1 MPSGR
6 LRSVFVL
13 VGSIFAAALWGLNP
27 AARAQQ
33 VPTYSAPPQRMAPCV
48 APNSSP
54 ATAPANPV
62 YPSTYPSTNPPAYP
76 STSAAAT
83 DSGVQALS
91 PYDESLPGISISPSG
106 GANGAVQASYED
118 QGPLYVP
125 YGNPDAMTAAA
136 TPTPGAG
143 AYVDPAL
150 VYDEP
155 WTWQILPSGLMY
167 RSYLAGPR
175 EARFASQWV
184 QMRNQQWMWD
194 VTLGGRAAIL
204 RYGSNNALWPQGW
217 ELDIEGAAF
226 PRLDLAHDRDVNSA
240 DFRFGVPLTT
250 RRGCWEAKLAYYHL
264 SSHLGDEYMLRNP
277 TTYNRINYVRDAAVL
292 GLAVYF
298 GPNVRV
304 YSEADWAFNT
314 DGGAKPWEFQF
325 GVDMVSAEPTGGW
338 GAPFFAANCHLREAN
353 DYGGNL
359 TVQTGWAWRGV
370 TGHLCRFGL
379 QYFNGFSEQG
389 EFYNTFEEQI
399 GIGLWYDF

>member
-6 LRSVFVL
+6 LPSVFVL
-13 VGSIFAAALWGLNP
+13 VGLICGAALWGLNAAAP
-27 AARAQQ
+27 AAADSDVFRAAATDGALRRAGRLSLDGCRQSLP
-33 VPTYSAPPQRMAPCV
+33 VSFHVSFHGSGDESAGV
-48 APNSSP
+48 
-54 ATAPANPV
+54 
-62 YPSTYPSTNPPAYP
+62 YP
-76 STSAAAT
+76 STSAAAPGG
-83 DSGVQALS
+83 GVQALS
-91 PYDESLPGISISPSG
+91 PYDDALPGISISPTG
-106 GANGAVQASYED
+106 VANGAVQASYED

-136 TPTPGAG
+136 TQAPATGG
-143 AYVDPAL
+143 YIDPAL

-194 VTLGGRAAIL
+194 VTLGGRAALL

-217 ELDIEGAAF
+217 ELDVEGAAF
-226 PRLDLAHDRDVNSA
+226 PRLDLAHDRDVVSA
-240 DFRFGVPLTT
+240 DYRFGIPLTT

-264 SSHLGDEYMLRNP
+264 SSHLGDEYMLRYP

-314 DGGAKPWEFQF
+314 DAGAKPWEFQF

-338 GAPFFAANCHLREAN
+338 AHRSSPPTATSARPTITAAM
-353 DYGGNL
+353 
-359 TVQTGWAWRGV
+359 
-370 TGHLCRFGL
+370 
-379 QYFNGFSEQG
+379 
-389 EFYNTFEEQI
+389 
-399 GIGLWYDF
+399 